1 MPASRF
7 IDRYQAILLDVCG
20 TLMFNYD
27 RFAEGDDHHS
37 TYTQLAGAALS
48 PGELY
53 AIIHQL
59 HLDIMAAEQVETN
72 YDPFPSLGEF
82 VRRLPA
88 AQNMPAEE
96 QERIAQVFARHECG
110 RIPASIADALLVL
123 SETHPL
129 GIVSNIWSLAAVF
142 EAELERAGVR
152 ELLYPR
158 VWSADY
164 GCIKPAEKIFR
175 IALEELDC
183 PPDRVLYVGDTYLR
197 DVVGARRVGMGTAWV
212 NPHGLPVPQG
222 YAVQPDLVIHS
233 VTDLLAR

>member
-59 HLDIMAAEQVETN
+59 HLDIMAAEQVEAN

-82 VRRLPA
+82 VRNVPATLGLP
-88 AQNMPAEE
+88 EE
-96 QERIAQVFARHECG
+96 ELDRIALVFAKHECG

-129 GIVSNIWSLAAVF
+129 GILSNIWSLAGVF

-183 PPDRVLYVGDTYLR
+183 PPDRVLYVGDTFLR
-197 DVVGARRVGMGTAWV
+197 DVVGAKRVGMGTAWI

-222 YAVQPDLVIHS
+222 YTVQPDLVIRS
-233 VTDLLAR
+233 VGELTVV